1 MNKLKRLYARR
12 DQAAVESA
20 LNQLTSCARG
30 EGGNLL
36 DLSIKVM
43 QIRFHTILLFIV
55 FYFRL
60 QESAV
65 LLEKYQIHLKLLVMI
80 SFNSFMV
87 HIITGSW
94 TPCCCHQDSIWC
106 LC

>member
-36 DLSIKVM
+36 DLSIKV
-43 QIRFHTILLFIV
+43 R
-55 FYFRL
+55 
-60 QESAV
+60 
-65 LLEKYQIHLKLLVMI
+65 
-80 SFNSFMV
+80 
-87 HIITGSW
+87 
-94 TPCCCHQDSIWC
+94 
-106 LC
+106 